1 MASHHGTITE
11 FSGISEDWEA
21 YMEQLESY
29 FVANDITTAAKKRAV
44 LLSSCGTA
52 TYKTIRSVVAPDK
65 PTEVAFAD
73 LTKKLREHFSP
84 KPSPIMQR
92 FRFNTCVRRQ
102 GEKIA
107 LYVARLR
114 ELTQFCEFGDTMED
128 MLRDRL
134 VCGVNDE
141 RLQRR
146 LLAEPQLTFQKA
158 LELFQAFESSVKD
171 AKDLQNSSRVP
182 ASVPINAITDPKAE
196 CYRCGGQHKPHMC
209 KHKES
214 LCHNCNKKGHLAKKC
229 HQRDK
234 SGTRKSSHSRST
246 HSRSTHHIETDTDN
260 EVEDSVYTMFTLP
273 SSKQD
278 PIQITVDVD
287 NYALPMELDTGA
299 SLSIISETVYK
310 NLPSAP
316 KLQSTSAQLKT
327 YTGEPIKVLGCIS
340 VKVCHNAQEKCLPL
354 IVVSGEGPSLL
365 GRNWLEQL
373 KLDWTSVF
381 RLQSETEL
389 EDILA
394 DHKEV
399 FKDELGKL
407 QGTTVKLHIDPK
419 SVPKFCKARPLP
431 FSLKKKVESEL
442 QRLQAEGV
450 ISPVRFSDWATPIV
464 PVAKRDGNLRICG
477 DYKVTLN
484 RVLQCE
490 VYPLPRIEELFAALA
505 GGVKFTKLDL
515 SHAYQQLVLE
525 EESTMLATITTH
537 KGLYKY
543 NRLPFGVAT
552 APALFQRIMES
563 LLQDLP
569 YVSIYLDD
577 ILVTGKTQVEHLKNL
592 NEVLTRLEKA
602 GMRLKKNKCVFM
614 MSAVEYL
621 GHKITKDGLQPS
633 DTKVEAVLKAPIPC
647 NVTELK
653 AFLGLVNYY
662 GKFLSNLSTTMA
674 PLHKLLLKGAQWL
687 WGDQQQKAFET
698 VKTQLA
704 SSELLVHY
712 DPEVQLILSC
722 DVSPYGLGA
731 VLAHRFEDG
740 TERPIAYVSRS
751 LAAAER
757 RYCHLD
763 KEALAIIFGLSKFHQ
778 YLLVEHS

>member
-84 KPSPIMQR
+84 KPSSIMQR
-92 FRFNTCVRRQ
+92 FRFNTCARHQ

-158 LELFQAFESSVKD
+158 LELSQAFESSVKD

-209 KHKES
+209 KYKES

-260 EVEDSVYTMFTLP
+260 EVEDSVHTMFTLP

-399 FKDELGKL
+399 FKDEY
-407 QGTTVKLHIDPK
+407 
-419 SVPKFCKARPLP
+419 R
-431 FSLKKKVESEL
+431 EL
-442 QRLQAEGV
+442 QL
-450 ISPVRFSDWATPIV
+450 
-464 PVAKRDGNLRICG
+464 NC
-477 DYKVTLN
+477 TL
-484 RVLQCE
+484 
-490 VYPLPRIEELFAALA
+490 
-505 GGVKFTKLDL
+505 T
-515 SHAYQQLVLE
+515 
-525 EESTMLATITTH
+525 
-537 KGLYKY
+537 
-543 NRLPFGVAT
+543 
-552 APALFQRIMES
+552 
-563 LLQDLP
+563 
-569 YVSIYLDD
+569 
-577 ILVTGKTQVEHLKNL
+577 
-592 NEVLTRLEKA
+592 
-602 GMRLKKNKCVFM
+602 
-614 MSAVEYL
+614 
-621 GHKITKDGLQPS
+621 
-633 DTKVEAVLKAPIPC
+633 
-647 NVTELK
+647 LK
-653 AFLGLVNYY
+653 AFPNFARPDHYH
-662 GKFLSNLSTTMA
+662 F
-674 PLHKLLLKGAQWL
+674 PL
-687 WGDQQQKAFET
+687 
-698 VKTQLA
+698 
-704 SSELLVHY
+704 
-712 DPEVQLILSC
+712 
-722 DVSPYGLGA
+722 
-731 VLAHRFEDG
+731 
-740 TERPIAYVSRS
+740 
-751 LAAAER
+751 R
-757 RYCHLD
+757 R
-763 KEALAIIFGLSKFHQ
+763 K
-778 YLLVEHS
+778 